1 MEESI
6 EYKDEAM
13 FRSFKLCESKKIK
26 DHKKSKNPKFSKESL
41 PVEASFTIEEVEDR
55 IKTFQDRLMNKPEE
69 SDKLSKQILF
79 ERAKIEVLR

>member
-6 EYKDEAM
+6 EYKDEVM
-13 FRSFKLCESKKIK
+13 FRSFKLCKSKKIK
-26 DHKKSKNPKFSKESL
+26 DRKSKNPKFSKESL

-55 IKTFQDRLMNKPEE
+55 IKTFQDRLMYKPEE
-69 SDKLSKQILF
+69 SKKLSKQILF

>member
-13 FRSFKLCESKKIK
+13 FRSFKLNKSKKMK
-26 DHKKSKNPKFSKESL
+26 EHKSKNPKFSKESL
-41 PVEASFTIEEVEDR
+41 PVEAFFTIEEVEDR

-69 SDKLSKQILF
+69 SNKLSKKILY